1 MIFLIFSSQ
10 IDQIVFILTELEKGL
25 IFKSDLKKFLRQ
37 NTTLDLHLKV
47 ANDFP
52 AKIAA
57 TLFHRHKIHLNRHF
71 YELLKS

>member
-10 IDQIVFILTELEKGL
+10 IDQIIFILTELESGL

-47 ANDFP
+47 AGDFP
-52 AKIAA
+52 AKISAIV
-57 TLFHRHKIHLNRHF
+57 FHHHKIHLNRHF
-71 YELLKS
+71 YESLKS